1 MIKNDYEVKY
11 PLDAVSV
18 EKFSELLGKAETA
31 VRKMIINNKLP
42 VVELTDPEVAA
53 APVGESWVVISEFN
67 RRVLEAY
74 TTVPQKNVMLGL
86 NGLGCN
92 HQARN
97 LNKSP

>member
-18 EKFSELLGKAETA
+18 EKFSELLGKPETA

-42 VVELTDPEVAA
+42 VVELTDPEAA
-53 APVGESWVVISEFN
+53 TARVGERWVVISEFN

-74 TTVPQKNVMLGL
+74 FNRPAQERDAWLKWLGL
-86 NGLGCN
+86 
-92 HQARN
+92 
-97 LNKSP
+97 